1 MPVAGVRPD
10 MDPEEVARR
19 IEAEIEGATAD
30 VRRARGEHDDD
41 HLAATVVAPAFADL
55 SIVEQHERVYDAL
68 EGAVTRD
75 VHALELT
82 TRAPDD

>member
-1 MPVAGVRPD
+1 MPVGGLGSG
-10 MDPEEVARR
+10 MDPEEVERR
-19 IEAEIEGATAD
+19 IEAGIEGAEAT

-41 HLAATVVAPAFADL
+41 HLEATVVAPAFADL

-82 TRAPDD
+82 TRASEE